1 MNDERTSGM
10 PSEGGDAGAPE
21 LRDGSRVG
29 IIGGG
34 PAGAMFA
41 YFLLDMASR
50 VDLQLD
56 VDIYDSRRFD
66 DSGPAGCNMCGGI
79 VSETLVQNLS
89 ADGIHLPPTVVQRG
103 IDAYVLHTDLG
114 HVRIATPTD
123 EKRIGAVHRGGGP
136 RDLLSPTWQGFDAHL
151 LGLATERG
159 ARLIRDRVDDVTRV
173 DGRPSIHTKAGATQA
188 YDLLT
193 VAAGVNTP
201 LLKVFEGL
209 GIDYQ
214 RPTVTK
220 TLIREYRL
228 GRESID
234 RSLGSAMHVFL
245 LGIPRLEFA
254 ALIPKGDYVTMVLLG
269 EDIDNALGDAFA
281 AAPEV
286 RACMPPEWDPSVR
299 SCQCLPH
306 INIRGV
312 TRPYADRVV
321 FIGDAGVTRL
331 YKDGIGAA
339 YRTAKAAA
347 RVALFEGVSADAF
360 ERHYAPI
367 CRSIAGDNRVG
378 HLAFLLTRLARRVRP
393 IRRVILDVTAAEQS
407 RPDDAGRLSRIL
419 WDMFTGSAPYT
430 DIFRRMFDPVLV
442 GRAAWAFPGA
452 LLGLGGRGDMS
463 GAEMPKRETS
473 R

>member
-1 MNDERTSGM
+1 MNVSGVSGM
-10 PSEGGDAGAPE
+10 PQAGEPEGQAV
-21 LRDGSRVG
+21 LQDGSRVG
-29 IIGGG
+29 VVGGG

-41 YFLLDMASR
+41 YFLLDMANR
-50 VDLQLD
+50 VGLEVD

-66 DSGPAGCNMCGGI
+66 DPGPAGCNMCGGI
-79 VSETLVQNLS
+79 VSETLVQNLA
-89 ADGIHLPPTVVQRG
+89 ADGIRLPPTVIQRG
-103 IDAYVLHTDLG
+103 IDSYILHTDIG
-114 HVRIATPTD
+114 GVRIATPTD

-151 LGLATERG
+151 LELATDRG
-159 ARLIRDRVDDVTRV
+159 ARLIRDRVDDVTRT
-173 DGRPSIHTKAGATQA
+173 DGRPVIHTKSGATEA

-201 LLKVFEGL
+201 LLKVFEKL

-214 RPTVTK
+214 RPVVTK
-220 TLIREYRL
+220 TLIREYKL
-228 GRESID
+228 GKDAID
-234 RSLGSAMHVFL
+234 RSLGTAMHVFL

-269 EDIDNALGDAFA
+269 EEIDNALGDAFA
-281 AAPEV
+281 TAPEV
-286 RACMPPEWDPSVR
+286 RAAMPPGWDPEVR

-306 INIRGV
+306 INVRGV
-312 TRPYADRVV
+312 ARPYADRVV

-347 RVALFEGVSADAF
+347 RVAVFEGVSADAF

-378 HLAFLLTRLARRVRP
+378 QLAFLLTRLARRVRP
-393 IRRVILDVTAAEQS
+393 IRRVILRITAAEQS
-407 RPDDAGRLSRIL
+407 RPNDAGRLSRIL

-442 GRAAWAFPGA
+442 ARAVWSFPGA
-452 LLGLGGRGDMS
+452 LLGLGWARTAS
-463 GAEMPKRETS
+463 GAEMQERETS

>member
-1 MNDERTSGM
+1 MVAGPDHIAVSGS
-10 PSEGGDAGAPE
+10 PVLA
-21 LRDGSRVG
+21 DGSRVAVV
-29 IIGGG
+29 GGG

-41 YFLLDMASR
+41 YFLLDMADR
-50 VDLQLD
+50 VGLDLD
-56 VDIYDSRRFD
+56 VDIYESRSFD
-66 DSGPAGCNMCGGI
+66 DAGPAGCNMCGGI
-79 VSETLVQNLS
+79 VSETLVQNLA
-89 ADGIHLPPTVVQRG
+89 ADGIHLPPTVIQRG
-103 IDAYVLHTDLG
+103 IDAYVLHTDIG
-114 HVRIATPTD
+114 GVQIATPTD

-151 LGLATERG
+151 LGLATARG
-159 ARLIRDRVDDVTRV
+159 ARLIRDRVDDVTRT
-173 DGRPSIHTKAGATQA
+173 DGHPVIHTRAGEVQA

-201 LLKVFEGL
+201 LLKVFEKL

-214 RPTVTK
+214 RPVVTK
-220 TLIREYRL
+220 TLIREYRI
-228 GRESID
+228 GRDAID
-234 RSLGSAMHVFL
+234 RSLGTAMHVFL
-245 LGIPRLEFA
+245 LGIPRLEFG

-286 RACMPPEWDPSVR
+286 RACMPPEWDPDVR

-306 INIRGV
+306 INVRGV
-312 TRPYADRVV
+312 ARPYADRVV

-347 RVALFEGVSADAF
+347 RVAVFEGVSAAAF
-360 ERHYAPI
+360 ERHYAPV
-367 CRSIAGDNRVG
+367 CHSIAGDNRMG
-378 HLAFLLTRLARRVRP
+378 QLAFLLTRLAKRLTPLRRV
-393 IRRVILDVTAAEQS
+393 LLGVTAGEQS
-407 RPDDAGRLSRIL
+407 RPGDPGRLSRIL
-419 WDMFTGSAPYT
+419 WDMFTGSAPYG

-442 GRAAWAFPGA
+442 ARVAWSFPGA
-452 LLGLGGRGDMS
+452 LLGLGRAQPLS
-463 GAEMPKRETS
+463 VAAVQERETN

>member
-1 MNDERTSGM
+1 MIVERAPGLAGD
-10 PSEGGDAGAPE
+10 GGPE
-21 LRDGSRVG
+21 EELVLRDGSRVG
-29 IIGGG
+29 VIGGG

-41 YFLLDMASR
+41 YFLLDMANR
-50 VDLQLD
+50 VGLAVD
-56 VDIYDSRRFD
+56 VDIYESRRFD
-66 DSGPAGCNMCGGI
+66 DAGPAGCNMCGGI
-79 VSETLVQNLS
+79 VSETLVQNLA
-89 ADGIHLPPTVVQRG
+89 ADGIHLPPTVIQRG
-103 IDAYVLHTDLG
+103 IDAYVLHTDIG
-114 HVRIATPTD
+114 GVRIATPTD

-151 LGLATERG
+151 LGLATDRG
-159 ARLIRDRVDDVTRV
+159 ARLIRDRVDDVTRS
-173 DGRPSIHTKAGATQA
+173 DGRPLVHTKTGATEA

-201 LLKVFEGL
+201 LLKVFEKL
-209 GIDYQ
+209 GIDYR
-214 RPTVTK
+214 RPVVTK

-228 GRESID
+228 GKEAID
-234 RSLGSAMHVFL
+234 GSLGTAMHVFL

-269 EDIDNALGDAFA
+269 EEIDNSLGDAFA

-286 RACMPPEWDPSVR
+286 RAAMPSGWDPEVR

-306 INIRGV
+306 INVHGV
-312 TRPYADRVV
+312 ARPYADRVV

-347 RVALFEGVSADAF
+347 RVAVFEGLSADAF

-367 CRSIAGDNRVG
+367 CRSIAGDNRIG
-378 HLAFLLTRLARRVRP
+378 ELAFLLTRLAKRLRP
-393 IRRVILDVTAAEQS
+393 IRRVLLGVTAAEQS
-407 RPDDAGRLSRIL
+407 RPGDAKRLSRIL

-442 GRAAWAFPGA
+442 ARAAWSFPGA
-452 LLGLGGRGDMS
+452 LLGFGWARTAR
-463 GAEMPKRETS
+463 GAEMQEQETS

>member
-1 MNDERTSGM
+1 MALESWSAAS
-10 PSEGGDAGAPE
+10 PGAPDGS
-21 LRDGSRVG
+21 LGLQDGSRVG
-29 IIGGG
+29 VIGGG

-41 YFLLDMASR
+41 YFLLDMADRIGLS
-50 VDLQLD
+50 VD

-66 DSGPAGCNMCGGI
+66 DPGPAGCNMCGGI
-79 VSETLVQNLS
+79 VSETLVQNLA

-103 IDAYVLHTDLG
+103 IDAYVMHTDIG
-114 HVRIATPTD
+114 AVRIATPTA

-151 LGLATERG
+151 LALATDRG
-159 ARLIRDRVDDVTRV
+159 ARLIRDRIDDVSRVDD
-173 DGRPSIHTKAGATQA
+173 RPVIHTKAGATQA

-193 VAAGVNTP
+193 VASGVNTP

-220 TLIREYRL
+220 TLIREYWL
-228 GRESID
+228 GREAID
-234 RSLGSAMHVFL
+234 RSLGTAMHVFL

-281 AAPEV
+281 TAPEV
-286 RACMPPEWDPSVR
+286 RACMPPDWDPSVR

-306 INIRGV
+306 INVRGV
-312 TRPYADRVV
+312 ARPYADRVV
-321 FIGDAGVTRL
+321 FSGDAGVTRL

-347 RVALFEGVSADAF
+347 RVAVFEGVSAAAF

-367 CRSIAGDNRVG
+367 CRSIAGDNRIG
-378 HLAFLLTRLARRVRP
+378 RLAFVLTRVAKRVRP
-393 IRRVILDVTAAEQS
+393 VRRVLLGVTAREQA
-407 RPDDAGRLSRIL
+407 RPGDAGRLSRIL

-442 GRAAWAFPGA
+442 GRMAWSFPGA
-452 LLGLGGRGDMS
+452 LLGLGPGRSMNAPEQQVGES
-463 GAEMPKRETS
+463 S

>member
-1 MNDERTSGM
+1 M
-10 PSEGGDAGAPE
+10 PGDGGPAGEFA
-21 LRDGSRVG
+21 LQDGSRVA
-29 IIGGG
+29 IVGGG

-41 YFLLDMASR
+41 YFLLDMADR
-50 VDLQLD
+50 VGLAAD
-56 VDIYDSRRFD
+56 VDIYESRRFD
-66 DSGPAGCNMCGGI
+66 DAGPTGCNMCGGI
-79 VSETLVQNLS
+79 VSETLVQNLA
-89 ADGIHLPPTVVQRG
+89 ADGIHLPPTVIQRG
-103 IDAYVLHTDLG
+103 IDAYVLHTDVG
-114 HVRIATPTD
+114 GVRIATPTD

-136 RDLLSPTWQGFDAHL
+136 RDLTEPTWQSFDAHL
-151 LGLATERG
+151 LQLATDRG
-159 ARLIRDRVDDVTRV
+159 ARVIHDRVDDVTRA
-173 DGRPSIHTKAGATQA
+173 DGRPVLHTKGGAAQA
-188 YDLLT
+188 YDLLA

-201 LLKVFEGL
+201 LLKVFEAL

-214 RPTVTK
+214 RPVVTK

-228 GRESID
+228 GHEAID
-234 RSLGSAMHVFL
+234 SSLGSAMHVFL

-254 ALIPKGDYVTMVLLG
+254 AMIPKGDYVTMVLLG
-269 EDIDNALGDAFA
+269 ESIDNALGDEFA

-286 RACMPPEWDPSVR
+286 RACMPPEWDPDVR

-312 TRPYADRVV
+312 ARPYADRVV

-331 YKDGIGAA
+331 YKDGLGAA

-347 RVALFEGVSADAF
+347 RVAVFEGVSAAAF

-378 HLAFLLTRLARRVRP
+378 HLAFLLTRLAKRVRP
-393 IRRVILDVTAAEQS
+393 LRRVLLGVTAAEQS
-407 RPDDAGRLSRIL
+407 RPGDAGRLSRIL

-430 DIFRRMFDPVLV
+430 DIFRRMFDPVLIARV
-442 GRAAWAFPGA
+442 AWSFPRA
-452 LLGLGGRGDMS
+452 LVGLGWAPGTTASAQQDG
-463 GAEMPKRETS
+463 ETS